1 MNYNGLNG
9 TTITI
14 DRSNFNTF
22 TQVEDFRTIFET
34 ATVGREV
41 DVEIIND
48 ITGDTSNIRLT
59 KNQIHIFI
67 EDEWVWIKIGD
78 YLTKVI
84 PTLGFTPF
92 CNKIDN
98 YELSSDPIKRLVA
111 EEMKKCIRE
120 IWNE

>member
-1 MNYNGLNG
+1 MNTTINRAN

-14 DRSNFNTF
+14 DRSNFTSF
-22 TQVEDFRTIFET
+22 FET
-34 ATVGREV
+34 TAVGREV

-59 KNQIHIFI
+59 KNQIRIFI

-111 EEMKKCIRE
+111 EEMKKCVRE